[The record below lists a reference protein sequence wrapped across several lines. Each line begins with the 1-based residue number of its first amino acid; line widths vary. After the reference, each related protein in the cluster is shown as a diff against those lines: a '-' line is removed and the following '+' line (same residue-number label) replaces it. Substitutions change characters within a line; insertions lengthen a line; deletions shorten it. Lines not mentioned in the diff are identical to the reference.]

1 MGPFYFT
8 KITFDSGKIAS
19 GDCLEYL
26 RRKVKKI
33 SAFNF
38 NTCMRRKND
47 ILLKS
52 AFEEAFSDLLRFFF
66 KDADVIFDIA
76 KGFEFM
82 DKELSE
88 LFPEVEKNGGSR
100 FVDMLIKTYLKNG
113 SEEWMLVH
121 LEIQDKNDR
130 HFTKRMFQ
138 YFYRIY
144 DRYDVRIT
152 ALAVFTGNYIPSK
165 ANYFNHNFLGTK
177 ITYEYNSYHIRE
189 HTEEQLLAMD
199 NPFALIVLAAQKAL
213 LIDKIP
219 EEELGQQ
226 RLLIARTMIQ
236 SKKYDSEQIHRFLFF
251 LKTFVYI
258 QNPEINFNF
267 DKEVESLTKNSSA
280 MGIIETIKMITR
292 EEGIEEGREQEKINF
307 VNNLLLNTDFD
318 ISKIAA
324 LSGTSI
330 EYVKKTQNSLKK

>member
-1 MGPFYFT
+1 
-8 KITFDSGKIAS
+8 
-19 GDCLEYL
+19 
-26 RRKVKKI
+26 
-33 SAFNF
+33 
-38 NTCMRRKND
+38 MRRKND

-66 KDADVIFDIA
+66 KQADIIFDIA

-88 LFPEVEKNGGSR
+88 LFPELEKNGGSR
-100 FVDMLIKTYLKNG
+100 FVDMLVKTHLKNG

-144 DRYDVRIT
+144 DRYDVPIT
-152 ALAVFTGNYIPSK
+152 ALAVFTGNRIPNK

-177 ITYEYNSYHIRE
+177 ITYEYNSYHILE

-213 LIDKIP
+213 LINKIP
-219 EEELGQQ
+219 EEELGRQ

-236 SKKYDSEQIHRFLFF
+236 SKKYDTEQIHRFLFF

-267 DKEVESLTKNSSA
+267 DKEVESLTKNPSA

-292 EEGIEEGREQEKINF
+292 EEGVEEGIEKGREQEKINF

-330 EYVKKTQNSLKK
+330 EYVKKMHNSLKK